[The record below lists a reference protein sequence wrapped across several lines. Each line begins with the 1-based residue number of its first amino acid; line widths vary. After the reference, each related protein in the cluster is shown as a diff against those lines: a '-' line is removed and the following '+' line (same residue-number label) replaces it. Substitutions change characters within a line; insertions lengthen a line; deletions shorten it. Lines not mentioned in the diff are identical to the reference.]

1 MNKFVQLHILTNYGP
16 SNLNRDDLGRP
27 KTVVVGGTQ
36 RLRVSSQ
43 CLKRAWRTADVFE
56 AETGI
61 RTKEIG
67 VKIKIALTTEL
78 TLKQVIDGADAE
90 TAKKSTIAEK
100 NAQEL
105 AWKIASVFVDK
116 MKKDGKADDE
126 EEAADRTTAKKDAKK
141 SNVDKKTLKSEQ
153 MVFFYPEEIANVD
166 RLIAE
171 LKRGNKKVLTEKDV
185 NDLLVTKGSG
195 ADVGMFGRMMACSPR
210 FNVEAAVQVAH
221 AFTVHKAA
229 VEDDYFSAVDDLN
242 KHEEHSGSGHIGEAE
257 FGAGLFYLYACIDR
271 TLLKENLGNNDAL
284 VKKAISALVES
295 AVTVSPTGKQ
305 NSFASRAYASCVVAE
320 KGNKQPRSLAS
331 AFLKPVRGED
341 VLGEAVKALMNT
353 RKAFNEVYKDDSKEY
368 VLRTVEPEGT
378 LDELKQY
385 CSGE

>member
-116 MKKDGKADDE
+116 MKKDGKADD
-126 EEAADRTTAKKDAKK
+126 RKKRRIGPRQKK
-141 SNVDKKTLKSEQ
+141 MQ
-153 MVFFYPEEIANVD
+153 
-166 RLIAE
+166 
-171 LKRGNKKVLTEKDV
+171 
-185 NDLLVTKGSG
+185 
-195 ADVGMFGRMMACSPR
+195 
-210 FNVEAAVQVAH
+210 
-221 AFTVHKAA
+221 
-229 VEDDYFSAVDDLN
+229 
-242 KHEEHSGSGHIGEAE
+242 
-257 FGAGLFYLYACIDR
+257 
-271 TLLKENLGNNDAL
+271 
-284 VKKAISALVES
+284 
-295 AVTVSPTGKQ
+295 
-305 NSFASRAYASCVVAE
+305 
-320 KGNKQPRSLAS
+320 
-331 AFLKPVRGED
+331 
-341 VLGEAVKALMNT
+341 
-353 RKAFNEVYKDDSKEY
+353 RKAMSIKK
-368 VLRTVEPEGT
+368 P
-378 LDELKQY
+378 
-385 CSGE
+385 